1 MGLEEARRLLSIAKE
16 KQKLAANQRSTRSKS
31 VGGQDKEKEMESLV
45 AQKILLIGSAP
56 EITPYINNSSVSTDT
71 NLILQKLH
79 EEKMDRLQAE
89 YKQKKQMV
97 DYFEAIMAD
106 KIEKAKAE
114 CLTTVAEL
122 EDDLVGETGKI
133 ELAIASGTTQL
144 KKDVKSIWSAISDLR
159 IAKTKDGVSSD
170 EVLDDI
176 TKKVTEK
183 VKDDLKDYKAAA
195 QPSRGKMAPRQ
206 RAEILKDNY
215 LRNKSSRE
223 IVIRGIK
230 NDTTKEAIEIARS
243 AFENHVTQAQFY
255 RDQIVSAQ
263 WKGRDV
269 EIEKRETLVVLFDNE
284 ANRQNVFESLTAECK
299 KRTAK
304 VFFRQGMCP
313 ADLQRFRE
321 LHTKFEEFEKAG
333 KINQGA
339 KCTIKG
345 SNGHYYLPKKLFKN
359 AEDSE
364 ETEEPEDKTAAN
376 GENKNKAKKTRK
388 TGKPAGKQSS

>member
-1 MGLEEARRLLSIAKE
+1 MGLEEARRLLSIERKE
-16 KQKLAANQRSTRSKS
+16 KQKRKLRSQSIS
-31 VGGQDKEKEMESLV
+31 QPDKDKEMESLA

-56 EITPYINNSSVSTDT
+56 DIVPYVNNSSVSTDT

-97 DYFEAIMAD
+97 DYLEAIMAD
-106 KIEKAKAE
+106 KIEKAKTE

-122 EDDLVGETGKI
+122 EDELTGETGKI
-133 ELAIASGTTQL
+133 EMAIATGTTQL
-144 KKDVKSIWSAISDLR
+144 KRDVKSIWSAISDLR
-159 IAKTKDGVSSD
+159 IANTKKGVSGD
-170 EVLDDI
+170 DVIEDI

-183 VKDDLKDYKAAA
+183 VKDELKDLKDLKA
-195 QPSRGKMAPRQ
+195 STNSSNGRMAPRQ
-206 RAEILKDNY
+206 KAEIFKDNY
-215 LRNKSSRE
+215 LRNKSNRE

-230 NDTTKEAIEIARS
+230 NDTSKEAIEIART
-243 AFENHVTQAQFY
+243 AIENNVVQAHFERNQVVA
-255 RDQIVSAQ
+255 AQ

-269 EIEKRETLVVLFDNE
+269 EVEKRETLVVLFDNE
-284 ANRQNVFESLTAECK
+284 ANRQNIFESLSAECK
-299 KRTAK
+299 KRSAK
-304 VFFRQGMCP
+304 IFFRQGMCP
-313 ADLQRFRE
+313 SDLQRFRE

-359 AEDSE
+359 NEDAEESE
-364 ETEEPEDKTAAN
+364 ETDDRNASNAGAK
-376 GENKNKAKKTRK
+376 KAVKTRK
-388 TGKPAGKQSS
+388 QNPKVTKQSS